1 MRVFNRL
8 CPDMCVHF
16 LDLGARGG
24 LEQASVFAPL
34 RFLKNKRCVGVEP
47 EKAEAQRLV
56 RSGEYEKIYTEGV
69 AGYTGDAVLHVLEPE
84 SSSSIRELDLE
95 FVESCCFQHKCRIV
109 TGKKIPVKVE
119 TLDGIFGEDTCF
131 DFIKM
136 DIHGVEWDVVNSMS
150 DGWFKNCVGFCIECR
165 QVPLFKG
172 ERPSRDIEELLSQKG
187 YLVLK
192 RIIGMDD
199 YPNSL
204 EFDLVFVK
212 DIRTIS
218 SVDLALKHC
227 LLGIMIGEYS
237 YVRYVLRFWKER
249 FGYSEVLRKVEK
261 EFL

>member
-1 MRVFNRL
+1 
-8 CPDMCVHF
+8 
-16 LDLGARGG
+16 
-24 LEQASVFAPL
+24 
-34 RFLKNKRCVGVEP
+34 
-47 EKAEAQRLV
+47 
-56 RSGEYEKIYTEGV
+56 
-69 AGYTGDAVLHVLEPE
+69 
-84 SSSSIRELDLE
+84 
-95 FVESCCFQHKCRIV
+95 
-109 TGKKIPVKVE
+109 
-119 TLDGIFGEDTCF
+119 
-131 DFIKM
+131 M